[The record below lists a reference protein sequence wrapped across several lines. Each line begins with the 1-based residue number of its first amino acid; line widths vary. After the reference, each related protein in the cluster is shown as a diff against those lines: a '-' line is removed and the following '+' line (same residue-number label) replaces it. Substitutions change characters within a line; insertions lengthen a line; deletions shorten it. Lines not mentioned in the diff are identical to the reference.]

1 MATATRTGLASPDEK
16 RRMTLQVA
24 AVYISSSVNTVRQRI
39 ASRDCR
45 RTCAASVGFESFV
58 PISTG

>member
-1 MATATRTGLASPDEK
+1 
-16 RRMTLQVA
+16 MTLQVA